1 MSENTDPDSAEIEK
15 LKAEVEELQY
25 IVNTELRMLYKEEKR
40 IKREMERKITEMYE
54 DHFRKTKILQQ
65 KMDRLRKLEDPNG
78 LLEDM

>member
-1 MSENTDPDSAEIEK
+1 MAENTDSDSAEIEK

-25 IVNTELRMLYKEEKR
+25 IANTELRMLYKEEKR
-40 IKREMERKITEMYE
+40 IKREMERKIREIYE
-54 DHFRKTKILQQ
+54 DHFRKLKILQQ